1 MRVIELITQLQ
12 MLGVSANA
20 NIVVWDD
27 KNREYDLVKVDSV
40 LKGEIVFDIKRTKI
54 DYKD

>member
-12 MLGVSANA
+12 MLGASANA